1 MCVLTEPA
9 TFDDQKG
16 GFQQLREYYQTIK
29 LRRSPFNKHRNIR
42 RSVPASTSITSYK
55 MTIRG
60 IGYKMPESKT

>member
-42 RSVPASTSITSYK
+42 RSVPESTSITSY
-55 MTIRG
+55 
-60 IGYKMPESKT
+60 